1 MKTEKRVGPGSGTTS
16 SGYNGVRGEVIV
28 TGCETKQGRGVHFC
42 NDPLLSGI
50 NSNLWFPLSAEDDWF
65 TGIERI
71 LVMNGVAVNVVSIT
85 PLNDGLAYRDWKV
98 IYNRPAMS

>member
-1 MKTEKRVGPGSGTTS
+1 M
-16 SGYNGVRGEVIV
+16 IV

-42 NDPLLSGI
+42 TDPLLSGI
-50 NSNLWFPLSAEDDWF
+50 NSNLWFPLSAEDDCF

-71 LVMNGVAVNVVSIT
+71 LVMNGAAVNVVSIT

-98 IYNRPAMS
+98 IYNRPAMSGEEQARGG